1 MDTELLVPYGINPAG
16 LLVSAADA
24 DRTTAYRCPECQSAL
39 VLRAG
44 EVVVHHFAH
53 KADTACTGE
62 TISHETAKRLLA
74 QVIREQTA
82 IESPRTISL
91 ACACDRCAST
101 FLVQLPRDRFTRA
114 AVEHRV
120 GNFVCDVAGLK
131 NDEVILALEV
141 LATHAVPEAKAHAL
155 SVPWIEVTA
164 ESVLTDPYRW
174 TPTNS
179 RLKPVVCPSCKTFLG
194 KLMVLAERWDIPL
207 DRLAGYRD
215 PARATYLAAIEPC
228 WKCGE
233 EILVFWWPG
242 VPFCEAEPP
251 KPRPRTIQN
260 LYSKTFGG
268 KYWANTCPGCKALQ
282 GDNFIFLGHKGTPAF
297 KGLPLRDS
305 PELQRAR
312 VASESRLVDAMF
324 RNRWP

>member
-1 MDTELLVPYGINPAG
+1 MDTELLVPCGINPAG

-24 DRTTAYRCPECQSAL
+24 DRTTEYRCPECQSVL

-82 IESPRTISL
+82 IESPQTISL
-91 ACACDRCAST
+91 ACTCDRCASA

-120 GNFVCDVAGLK
+120 GDFVCDVAGLK
-131 NDEVILALEV
+131 NDEVVLALEV

-155 SVPWIEVTA
+155 YVPWIEVTA

-233 EILVFWWPG
+233 EFLCSGGLGFHSV
-242 VPFCEAEPP
+242 
-251 KPRPRTIQN
+251 KQN
-260 LYSKTFGG
+260 HRNPDLGLFRISTRGLSVESTGQTHAPAATPSRATTLFSLDIR
-268 KYWANTCPGCKALQ
+268 ALQ
-282 GDNFIFLGHKGTPAF
+282 HSKDCLCAIHRSFNALGSIREVG
-297 KGLPLRDS
+297 
-305 PELQRAR
+305 
-312 VASESRLVDAMF
+312 
-324 RNRWP
+324 